1 MPFPFPDTHATD
13 VQGATDVIDA
23 PATATLDEW
32 ARATKKSSPRPTT
45 WDSIIGNDRAKTQI
59 REAIT
64 AAKKDGRPLPH
75 ILIYAAA
82 GSGKTTFSKII
93 AQDMGGGFVES
104 TASTL
109 EVPADVIRIIWKL
122 NALRTTAPTNA
133 ASTLFL
139 DEVHTLGV
147 SRGRMAIDQES
158 MFTLLEDFQFF
169 HNLINKTVQDDAGCA
184 WRLTDTVVRAWPFT
198 VIGATTEPGALSPPL
213 LRRFLLQVEL
223 EPYTE
228 DEIARILIG
237 AGQRLGLTITED
249 AAAMLSK
256 YSRRNPG
263 TGNSLIEYA
272 RARASTTER
281 GTIDADTAREVIE
294 RLNLY
299 PRGLNSTD
307 VRILRTLY
315 DRSPKGMGQTEIA
328 RSVGISLSQF
338 TGVNE
343 PYLRLLNFVETQA
356 RRVIRPEGIRYLAE
370 IGKVDTA
377 RPDVRA
383 AMAK

>member
-13 VQGATDVIDA
+13 QGATDVIDA
-23 PATATLDEW
+23 PATATPEEW
-32 ARATKKSSPRPTT
+32 TRATRKSSPRPTT
-45 WDSIIGNDRAKTQI
+45 WDSVIGNDRAKTQI
-59 REAIT
+59 REAIA

-93 AQDMGGGFVES
+93 AQDMGGGLVES

-122 NALRTTAPTNA
+122 NALRATAPTNA

-213 LRRFLLQVEL
+213 LRRFLLQIQL
-223 EPYTE
+223 DPYTE

-249 AAAMLSK
+249 SAATLSK

-272 RARASTTER
+272 RARASAADR
-281 GTIDADTAREVIE
+281 TIIDKDTAMEVIE

-299 PRGLNSTD
+299 PLGLNAVD
-307 VRILRTLY
+307 IRVLKGLY
-315 DRSPKGMGQTEIA
+315 DRGPRGMGQSEIA
-328 RSVGISLSQF
+328 RSIGVSLSQF
-338 TGVNE
+338 IGVIE
-343 PYLRLLNFVETQA
+343 PYLTLLSFIEVQS
-356 RRVIRPEGIRYLAE
+356 RRVIRPEGIRYLAS
-370 IGKVDTA
+370 IGRVDTA

-383 AMAK
+383 ALA

>member
-59 REAIT
+59 REAIA

-122 NALRTTAPTNA
+122 NALRATASTNA

-213 LRRFLLQVEL
+213 LRRFLLQIQL
-223 EPYTE
+223 DPYTE

-249 AAAMLSK
+249 SAATLSK

-272 RARASTTER
+272 RARASAADR
-281 GTIDADTAREVIE
+281 TIIDKDTAMEVVE

-299 PRGLNSTD
+299 PLGLNAVD
-307 VRILRTLY
+307 IRVLKGLY
-315 DRSPKGMGQTEIA
+315 DRGPRGMGQSEIA
-328 RSVGISLSQF
+328 RSIGVSLSQF
-338 TGVNE
+338 IGVIE
-343 PYLRLLNFVETQA
+343 PYLTLLSFIEVQS
-356 RRVIRPEGIRYLAE
+356 RRVIRPEGIRYLAS
-370 IGKVDTA
+370 IGRVDTT

-383 AMAK
+383 ALA